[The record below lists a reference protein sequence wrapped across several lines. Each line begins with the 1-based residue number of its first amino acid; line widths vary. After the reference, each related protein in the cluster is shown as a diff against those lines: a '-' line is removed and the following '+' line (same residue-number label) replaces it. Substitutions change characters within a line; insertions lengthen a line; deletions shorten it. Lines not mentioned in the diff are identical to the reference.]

1 MVSQSGASMIVLVLM
16 FVVLLLS
23 FANGAND
30 NLKGVATLLGS
41 GTASYQRALSWATA
55 STLVGSMTA
64 AWFAADLL
72 KTFSGKGLVAD
83 ALVQRPEFA
92 AAVACGAGLTVL
104 LATRLGLP
112 VSTTHGLLGALVGA
126 GMAAGSSIHVGQLMA
141 AFIIPLLL
149 SPLLALVSTA
159 VIYPFF
165 SWLRARLGVVPE
177 SCVCLES
184 TVPVP
189 VCAQEG
195 VVAAC
200 QVAPVSLQVGTT
212 AACGSNYAGRVLGLD
227 AQQALD
233 ALHFASAG
241 LVSFA
246 RGLNDTPKIAAVMLV
261 GMVSDGLWPILLVG
275 AAMAAGG
282 LLRGQ
287 RVAEMMSQ
295 RITAMNHGQGFTANA
310 LSGIIVITASGMGL
324 PVSTTHV
331 MCGSLFGIGA
341 ANGQGHWGTVRS
353 IAGAWL
359 VTLPCG
365 MLLGALAFLATVQFI
380 S

>member
-1 MVSQSGASMIVLVLM
+1 MIGLVLLS
-16 FVVLLLS
+16 VVLLLS

-41 GTASYQRALSWATA
+41 GTANYRRALWWATA
-55 STLVGSMTA
+55 STLLGSMTA

-72 KTFSGKGLVAD
+72 MTFSGKGLVSD

-104 LATRLGLP
+104 LATRWGLP
-112 VSTTHGLLGALVGA
+112 ISTTHGLLGALVGA
-126 GMAAGSSIHVGQLMA
+126 GISAGSTIQFGQLMA

-149 SPLLALVSTA
+149 SPVLALVSTA
-159 VIYPFF
+159 ILYPVLSRLRVRMGVI
-165 SWLRARLGVVPE
+165 PE

-184 TVPVP
+184 TVAVP
-189 VCAQEG
+189 VCVPQG
-195 VVAAC
+195 VVAAN
-200 QVAPVSLQVGTT
+200 QVAPVSLRVGTT
-212 AACGSNYAGRVLGLD
+212 STCGVNYSGRVLGLE
-227 AQQALD
+227 AQPVLD
-233 ALHFASAG
+233 MLHFGSAG

-261 GMVSDGLWPILLVG
+261 GLVSDGLWPILLVG
-275 AAMAAGG
+275 AAMAVGG
-282 LLRGQ
+282 ILRGQ
-287 RVAEMMSQ
+287 RVAETMSQ
-295 RITAMNHGQGFTANA
+295 RITPMNHGQGLTANA
-310 LSGIIVITASGMGL
+310 LAGLIVIAASGQGL

-341 ANGQGHWGTVRS
+341 ASGRAHWDTIRS

-365 MLLGALAFLATVQFI
+365 MLLGALSYLATVWSI